1 MKSFYA
7 VAALIAAGLSAAQE
21 VGVRAPARL
30 TIEDCLCQCDSQT
43 FVDKFNRLNGNC
55 KSADGTGKRWCYL
68 KDVDELI
75 GTYRKSHSSWN
86 SFTTVRAPSPVTTT
100 CRDGKTSQQFQGK
113 VFGYHACGT
122 PELEDNRC
130 QELLY
135 GITNN
140 GGGNNVGSYKPTSR
154 PTYRPTSGPTSRP
167 TWRPNDR
174 PTNWQWGNTNGFRN
188 GQNKKVGATRAQS
201 SDKESGDAVSFV
213 S

>member
-1 MKSFYA
+1 M
-7 VAALIAAGLSAAQE
+7 V
-21 VGVRAPARL
+21 
-30 TIEDCLCQCDSQT
+30 
-43 FVDKFNRLNGNC
+43 
-55 KSADGTGKRWCYL
+55 
-68 KDVDELI
+68 I

-122 PELEDNRC
+122 PELEDSRC

-140 GGGNNVGSYKPTSR
+140 GGGNNGGSTKPTPG
-154 PTYRPTSGPTSRP
+154 PTYRP

-188 GQNKKVGATRAQS
+188 GQNKNKKVGATRAQS
-201 SDKESGDAVSFV
+201 SDRESGDAVSFV
-213 S
+213 SQ

>member
-1 MKSFYA
+1 M
-7 VAALIAAGLSAAQE
+7 GSAAQE

-43 FVDKFNRLNGNC
+43 FVDKFNRLNGDC

-122 PELEDNRC
+122 PELEDNRYYAPAHVPEANFNP
-130 QELLY
+130 QKSKKDKK
-135 GITNN
+135 G
-140 GGGNNVGSYKPTSR
+140 KKR
-154 PTYRPTSGPTSRP
+154 AF
-167 TWRPNDR
+167 
-174 PTNWQWGNTNGFRN
+174 WQ
-188 GQNKKVGATRAQS
+188 S
-201 SDKESGDAVSFV
+201 
-213 S
+213 